1 MLERPITT
9 LALRYLKAAQ
19 ADGKWDET
27 VAALGDSGRFTLPW
41 MAAARAATKAASA
54 AAAASAAEAG
64 FENIPT
70 LGVVT
75 HVMTPVPVAD
85 IDVVAKQFAY
95 ATTALHDIALAGT
108 ASAVWKN
115 ATG

>member
-1 MLERPITT
+1 MAALERSVTIR
-9 LALRYLKAAQ
+9 ALGYLKAAQ

-41 MAAARAATKAASA
+41 MAAARAATQAASA
-54 AAAASAAEAG
+54 AAAASAAGAG

-75 HVMTPVPVAD
+75 HVMTPVSVAV
-85 IDVVAKQFAY
+85 IGDV
-95 ATTALHDIALAGT
+95 
-108 ASAVWKN
+108 ASSLRMRRRR
-115 ATG
+115 